1 MPDTTKE
8 EEVAEEVVAEEVT
21 EEEEGGEVAEEDE
34 EGDEWPRG
42 TLGSFASSMP
52 NFFDMIGLLTRPRSL
67 ESLAETGE
75 VTTKRSGDNDE
86 VPDGSISP
94 FLFVHD

>member
-1 MPDTTKE
+1 MA
-8 EEVAEEVVAEEVT
+8 EEVA

-34 EGDEWPRG
+34 EGGEWPRG
-42 TLGSFASSMP
+42 PLGSFASSMP

-67 ESLAETGE
+67 ESFVETGGA
-75 VTTKRSGDNDE
+75 TTQRSGDNDE